1 LTDEEFY
8 NNTAFCPAPWTTFYI
23 WGDGR
28 VENCCQSKNEL
39 GDLNHDSIYSILKSN
54 KVIQIKQDM
63 LAGKQVSGCKACYP
77 QDHTIKSDD
86 FNFKSTM
93 RYDFLEFQENS
104 TKEIYSDVN
113 AFVYRYA
120 DLRFRNTCNYA
131 CVYCGPL
138 CSSLWAEE
146 IDKHDV
152 LDKDKIND
160 LIQYYLDN
168 ISKINYLYIAG
179 GEPLL
184 IKENQIILDK
194 LSQVNLNC
202 NISINT
208 NLSLITNNKIYETL
222 LKFKTCHWIVSFD
235 DMEDRYNYIRYPG
248 DWNNFYNNLIKLKK
262 DVGVENI
269 SFSMTYTSLNAK
281 SIFQAIEALTKEGFN
296 KNCFNIY
303 YVHSGQKNDYLNPKS
318 LPQSYINETINIIQ
332 QNLIDKNLP
341 SYNSKDER
349 FNNQLNHLISFLE
362 NDCYYESTLIED
374 LQSLDKR
381 RNLDSKKVFPEIY
394 NLFDQ

>member
-1 LTDEEFY
+1 MTNEEFY

-28 VENCCQSKNEL
+28 VESCCQSKNEL
-39 GDLNHDSIYSILKSN
+39 GDLNQDSIYSILNGYKAI
-54 KVIQIKQDM
+54 KIKQDM
-63 LAGKQVSGCKACYP
+63 LSGKQVAGCRACYP
-77 QDHTIKSDD
+77 QDNTIKSEN
-86 FNFKSTM
+86 FNYKSTM
-93 RYDFLEFQENS
+93 RYDFLEFQENNS
-104 TKEIYSDVN
+104 KEIYSDVN
-113 AFVYRYA
+113 AFEYRYA

-146 IDKHDV
+146 LNQHDA
-152 LDKDKIND
+152 LGKDKIDD

-194 LSQVNLNC
+194 LAEVNLNC
-202 NISINT
+202 NISVNT
-208 NLSLITNNKIYETL
+208 NLSLIKNNKIYETL
-222 LKFKTCHWIVSFD
+222 LKFKSCHWIVSFD

-248 DWNNFYNNLIKLKK
+248 NWNNFYSNLLSLKNA
-262 DVGVENI
+262 VGVDNI

-281 SIFQAIEALTKEGFN
+281 TIFQAIKTLTKEGFE

-303 YVHSGQKNDYLNPKS
+303 YVHAGQKKDFLDPRS
-318 LPQSYINETINIIQ
+318 LPQTYIDETVSIIK
-332 QNLIDKNLP
+332 QNLIDNNTPL
-341 SYNSKDER
+341 YNSKDER
-349 FNNQLNHLISFLE
+349 YNNQLNTLISFL
-362 NDCYYESTLIED
+362 NNNSNYKSTLLQD
-374 LQSLDKR
+374 LQILDQR
-381 RNLDSKKVFPEIY
+381 RNLDSKKIFPDIY
-394 NLFDQ
+394 NSFN